1 MSDAFGSYAAAFAS
15 AALLSF
21 GATRL
26 LIPLL
31 SRAGSI
37 DVPNARSS
45 HDQPTP
51 RGGGLGMLAGLAT
64 GLAVFFALSPENQ
77 PAVLAGFTFL
87 SAVILLGTVSLA
99 DDFGGLPSLLRF
111 LVHLAAVAIGLTL
124 LPSSELVFQGIL
136 PFWLDRVAAAFA
148 WLWFINLFNFMDG
161 IDGIA
166 ASESASIGLG
176 TVLVV
181 MTLSVAGASFPL
193 ATMTGAGGVAIAG
206 ASIGFL
212 FWNWQRAK
220 IFMGD
225 VGSIT
230 LGWILGLCLLTLA
243 AEGFWAAALLLPAV
257 FLGDATLT
265 LLKRIARRER
275 FWEAHRSHFYQRAA
289 AVRGH
294 AAVVLAMILTNIGL
308 IAAALISLWSV
319 LAGLML
325 GAGLTVGLLIIWQSW
340 REPRRKKPETG

>member
-21 GATRL
+21 GTTRL

-45 HDQPTP
+45 HDRPTP
-51 RGGGLGMLAGLAT
+51 RGGGLGILAGFVA
-64 GLAVFFALSPENQ
+64 GLTVFLLLSPDYK
-77 PAVLAGFTFL
+77 PPLLTAFTFL
-87 SAVILLGTVSLA
+87 SAVILLGVVSLT
-99 DDFGGLPSLLRF
+99 DDFGGLPPLMRF
-111 LVHLAAVAIGLTL
+111 LVHISSVGIGLTL
-124 LPSSELVFQGIL
+124 LPASELIFQGIL
-136 PFWLDRVAAAFA
+136 PFWLDRAATAFV

-176 TVLVV
+176 LAA
-181 MTLSVAGASFPL
+181 VATILLAIGASFPF
-193 ATMTGAGGVAIAG
+193 ATMTGAIGMASAG

-212 FWNWQRAK
+212 FWNWQRAR

-225 VGSIT
+225 IGSIT

-243 AEGFWAAALLLPAV
+243 AEGFWAVALLLPAV
-257 FLGDATLT
+257 FLADATLT

-275 FWEAHRSHFYQRAA
+275 FWAAHRSHFYQKAA
-289 AVRGH
+289 AERGH
-294 AAVVLAMILTNIGL
+294 AAVVIAMILTNTGL

-319 LAGLML
+319 VIGLALGLGLTAGLL
-325 GAGLTVGLLIIWQSW
+325 VVWQSW
-340 REPRRKKPETG
+340 RAPRQTKPEAN